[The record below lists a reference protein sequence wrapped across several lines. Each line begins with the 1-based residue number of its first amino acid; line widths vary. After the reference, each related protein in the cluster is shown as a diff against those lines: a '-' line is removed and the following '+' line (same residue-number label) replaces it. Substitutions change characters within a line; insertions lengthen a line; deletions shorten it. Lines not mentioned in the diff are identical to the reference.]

1 MFTREEERQL
11 IKNITGVFADVPRQP
26 VRGANPATT
35 DAWTAEREFNG
46 LRVRLFYS
54 RVVTCPWC
62 DEGHMVLSYW
72 DKDKGEWVEFF
83 RAYRPW
89 REWVVRKSLPLA
101 LALFG
106 NGGLAFQ
113 EPQDTPEAIPAEAVA
128 VPA

>member
-11 IKNITGVFADVPRQP
+11 IKNITGAFADVPRQP

-35 DAWTAEREFNG
+35 TAWTAEREFNG

-62 DEGHMVLSYW
+62 DEGHVTLAYYDRW
-72 DKDKGEWVEFF
+72 TGKWVEFF

-89 REWVVRKSLPLA
+89 KDWVVRKSSPLA
-101 LALFG
+101 TALFG
-106 NGGLAFQ
+106 SCGLAFQ
-113 EPQDTPEAIPAEAVA
+113 QPREMPEAIPAEAIA